1 VVVWGIL
8 QADDAEAVAIRGND
22 CKIRNMAFHSGRE
35 AKEFLVSRIV
45 LEAQRENVLLSEVER
60 KMLYFTESG
69 WTLPDMPAVSED
81 FDRDY
86 DQSKYEK
93 KIAKLIRKAAKR
105 DYKESREQ
113 YDAWWPA
120 IRFLKKEDHYISV
133 MIRIADLRPAGD
145 QLRLFGTALAI
156 VSCFLLA
163 TFLCIK
169 YQINLSKYLGSK
181 DDRTFFL
188 WLTGVCL
195 AGAYFLAQFIL
206 GRRRTADL
214 TSKAIETFVRLFQRT
229 R

>member
-1 VVVWGIL
+1 MAPVTRAIFKVIDASFRLHLIINRLFVVVWGIL

-93 KIAKLIRKAAKR
+93 KIAKLIFGRPPSVTIRNRESNTTHGGRLSVFSRK
-105 DYKESREQ
+105 
-113 YDAWWPA
+113 
-120 IRFLKKEDHYISV
+120 
-133 MIRIADLRPAGD
+133 
-145 QLRLFGTALAI
+145 
-156 VSCFLLA
+156 
-163 TFLCIK
+163 
-169 YQINLSKYLGSK
+169 
-181 DDRTFFL
+181 RT
-188 WLTGVCL
+188 T
-195 AGAYFLAQFIL
+195 I
-206 GRRRTADL
+206 
-214 TSKAIETFVRLFQRT
+214 FQ
-229 R
+229 